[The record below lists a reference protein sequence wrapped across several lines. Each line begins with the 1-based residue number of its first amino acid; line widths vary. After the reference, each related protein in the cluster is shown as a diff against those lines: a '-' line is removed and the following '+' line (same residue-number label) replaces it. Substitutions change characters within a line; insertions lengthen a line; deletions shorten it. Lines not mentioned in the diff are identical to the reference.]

1 MFLEGSTF
9 NVFDELD
16 EKAMGDYDKLKF
28 ALPKASPM
36 RPSEACELF
45 ISRKLIFVEPVEVII
60 SDLKRL
66 AGLIGIKSV
75 DMNTVEPFFK
85 GSTFKSFT

>member
-1 MFLEGSTF
+1 
-9 NVFDELD
+9 
-16 EKAMGDYDKLKF
+16 
-28 ALPKASPM
+28 M

-45 ISRKLIFVEPVEVII
+45 ISRKLIFDEPVEVII

-75 DMNTVEPFFK
+75 DMNTVEPFIRGQLLK
-85 GSTFKSFT
+85 ALPSEQAAVLGSCYKVTFFLNCAI